1 MGLFSGIKSSGVVQP
16 VSQPQVRPMG
26 LLFNPDGSYPTDKAM
41 PLTGVLQPQQK
52 QPTDINKFREI
63 FSKNPKIVESLKIL
77 QKRKRMARGG
87 RVRYADGSQPQ
98 ITQQQIAMIVTML
111 KKGADMSTIS
121 SVVGISP
128 EQIQMIVSKI
138 QQGIQQKAPG
148 GIAGFK
154 RGGRIGYANGTQNME
169 SLEPLS
175 DENYQMSPGWQNEN
189 KLALMKNSPITELI
203 KLYQK
208 QKEEEYKQ
216 QKEEEYIK
224 KMLEEYQKN
233 INKSEL
239 MKPTPFN
246 INQPSQ
252 LAKGGIPEID
262 YRDKGGFVPP
272 IGKKER
278 ADDIPAMLSNN
289 EFVFTAN
296 AVRNAGG
303 GSVKEGAKKM
313 YDLMKKLEG
322 K

>member
-16 VSQPQVRPMG
+16 VSGGNTNIPTSGLGGLMGKAIQQAQQQGMISPVSQQQVRPLG
-26 LLFNPDGSYPTDKAM
+26 LLYNSDGSYPTDKAM
-41 PLTGVLQPQQK
+41 PLTGALQPQQS
-52 QPTDINKFREI
+52 TNINKFREI

-77 QKRKRMARGG
+77 QKRKGMARGG

-121 SVVGISP
+121 SIVGIP
-128 EQIQMIVSKI
+128 QEQIQMIVSKI
-138 QQGIQQKAPG
+138 QQGIQKKAPG

-154 RGGRIGYANGTQNME
+154 R
-169 SLEPLS
+169 
-175 DENYQMSPGWQNEN
+175 
-189 KLALMKNSPITELI
+189 
-203 KLYQK
+203 
-208 QKEEEYKQ
+208 
-216 QKEEEYIK
+216 
-224 KMLEEYQKN
+224 
-233 INKSEL
+233 
-239 MKPTPFN
+239 
-246 INQPSQ
+246 
-252 LAKGGIPEID
+252 GGIPEID

-278 ADDIPAMLSNN
+278 EDDIPAMLSNN

-313 YDLMKKLEG
+313 YALMKKLEG